1 MDRDDLQLAVA
12 RRARGLFERV
22 RATTPSVFNR
32 AWWSGKVMDWC
43 MKNEAFK
50 VEMFRFVDV
59 LPYLDSSAAVAR
71 HLQEYFCRPERDF
84 PAALQWGISRLS
96 PESMAARIAAKG
108 VKGNIVTMARQ
119 FITGATPEDALPNL
133 KRIRKDGLAFTLDL
147 LGEAT
152 LSHPEADDYQRR
164 YLELLATLVKEQH
177 RFPALGEG
185 QPELDWGVSPRVNL
199 SIKASSFN
207 PRVHPVN
214 FAGSVAECKRRL
226 LPVYLAAKAAGAF
239 VNLDIEQYAYKDLT
253 LELFKSLL
261 GEPELADYPHLGIVL
276 QAYLRDTERDA
287 RDLAAWARDRGT
299 PCTVRL
305 VKGAYW
311 DYETVVARQE
321 GWPVPVF
328 EDKAETDANF
338 EQVAAL
344 LLENHRSVRLACAS
358 HNLRSIAFVLEYA
371 IGWAFPGRSRSTR
384 CSSAWPSRCASPS
397 RRNGCPCGSTPRWA
411 SSSPHGLSGKTAVEN
426 TANESFLR
434 QSYAE
439 GRPSTNSSRTQ
450 GGASRSPARCL
461 PWRPSRPPSPRAPR
475 PLGPARGA
483 REFPAAL
490 ARVGADRGRLYP
502 LYIDGQWRETRKRWT
517 P

>member
-1 MDRDDLQLAVA
+1 M
-12 RRARGLFERV
+12 
-22 RATTPSVFNR
+22 
-32 AWWSGKVMDWC
+32 
-43 MKNEAFK
+43 
-50 VEMFRFVDV
+50 
-59 LPYLDSSAAVAR
+59 
-71 HLQEYFCRPERDF
+71 
-84 PAALQWGISRLS
+84 
-96 PESMAARIAAKG
+96 
-108 VKGNIVTMARQ
+108 
-119 FITGATPEDALPNL
+119 
-133 KRIRKDGLAFTLDL
+133 
-147 LGEAT
+147 
-152 LSHPEADDYQRR
+152 
-164 YLELLATLVKEQH
+164 
-177 RFPALGEG
+177 
-185 QPELDWGVSPRVNL
+185 
-199 SIKASSFN
+199 
-207 PRVHPVN
+207 HPVN

-358 HNLRSIAFVLEYA
+358 HNLRSIAFVLEYCHRLGIPREEQEYQVLFGMA
-371 IGWAFPGRSRSTR
+371 EPVRIALQEERVPLRVYATVGELIPGM
-384 CSSAWPSRCASPS
+384 AYLV
-397 RRNGCPCGSTPRWA
+397 RR
-411 SSSPHGLSGKTAVEN
+411 LLEN

-439 GRPSTNSSRTQ
+439 GLPIDQLVEDPRRRIPEP
-450 GGASRSPARCL
+450 RSLPPLEAEQAPFANEPHAHWALPA
-461 PWRPSRPPSPRAPR
+461 
-475 PLGPARGA
+475 ARGS
-483 REFPAAL
+483 FPPPWPGWGPTGGGCTRSISTAS
-490 ARVGADRGRLYP
+490 GGRP
-502 LYIDGQWRETRKRWT
+502 ASGWT